1 MMKELLVDGGHEI
14 VPPEEARA
22 SLVVT
27 CCVIG
32 STERRMLKR
41 IGELR
46 EMDKSVLVGGCMASI
61 MREKVME
68 VDPEAVFITPKN
80 LEDIL
85 DKVGGV
91 EDAPSSVQRDERP
104 PTSID
109 AIVPI
114 GQGCTEQC
122 SYCVTRLARGFLS
135 SYAEE
140 DILDIVSKRL
150 LEGAKEVRLT
160 AQDTASYGRDIGTSL
175 PDLLNRVTSLDGEFR
190 IRVGMANIAN
200 LLPVLAKTIE
210 AYKSEKVYKFLH
222 VPVQSGDNEVLA
234 RMKRRYSVSDFV
246 GICETFRT
254 QFPDSSIST
263 DIITGFPGER
273 DEQFHSSVEL
283 MKEVRPEIINVTRF
297 SAREGTEAFE
307 MEDQVPGWKSKER
320 SRELTKLRMRISLE
334 KNNSLI
340 GTTFRVM
347 TTEHVKKGTTV
358 GRTDS
363 YRPIVLPEHLPLG
376 SFYDVEVT
384 SATDAYLRG
393 KRR

>member
-91 EDAPSSVQRDERP
+91 EDAPCSVQRDERP

-160 AQDTASYGRDIGTSL
+160 AQDTASYGCDIGTSL

-283 MKEVRPEIINVTRF
+283 MKEVHPEIINVTRF